1 MSQGDKDAAK
11 AEPMSEGDREKR
23 AAAGGPA
30 PREPGGPA
38 TEAYDPDAAERCSGE
53 LDAIDACEQKPACP
67 PDPDAGLAYASCGAI
82 EETTADAPASSDAP
96 ASDAPDGSAPD
107 AEQAEAALTAS
118 GSTASEPA
126 ASEPDAPESGESRS
140 VESVI
145 AAAVLPDYEPDGS
158 DVAASQTAPGAPSQ
172 DGSDSPPPDSP
183 SSPDDTA
190 AASAPDTAVVSA
202 PPRDLSEAVD
212 RASKE
217 EDAAAEG
224 GRAMTLLDHLSELR
238 VRLVRSLIALGVGFF
253 ACYGFA
259 EELFNYLMIPLTR
272 ALPSGAKL
280 IYTALPEAFFVYM
293 QVALVAGAFLA
304 SPYLFYQIWSFI
316 APGLYDEEKRHVIPI
331 AGASALFFVAGAA
344 FCYFQVFPYAFEF
357 FVGFATDTIA
367 PMPKLDEYLGFT
379 LKMLLAFGL
388 IFEMPLFAFF
398 LARLGIVTAQWMRKT
413 RKYAILAIFIVAAIL
428 TPPDVFSQLMMAAPM
443 LVLYEISIVVAAV
456 FGKKKPGTKD
466 GEDAEEEETGKEE
479 TPGPDKVVQGD

>member
-1 MSQGDKDAAK
+1 MSRDDKDAAK
-11 AEPMSEGDREKR
+11 AGPVSEGDREKL
-23 AAAGGPA
+23 
-30 PREPGGPA
+30 PA
-38 TEAYDPDAAERCSGE
+38 TDKPDATEPDAYDPDAAERNACE
-53 LDAIDACEQKPACP
+53 LDAIEACERKAAEQANAPQGAAGEAAQTAAEDAAGDAPAP
-67 PDPDAGLAYASCGAI
+67 TDAPEGEGSNGVAPDSTAPDSTAPDGAAPDAGQA
-82 EETTADAPASSDAP
+82 
-96 ASDAPDGSAPD
+96 GSV
-107 AEQAEAALTAS
+107 
-118 GSTASEPA
+118 STGSEPA
-126 ASEPDAPESGESRS
+126 EARS
-140 VESVI
+140 VENVI
-145 AAAVLPDYEPDGS
+145 AAAVLPDYEPDGTDGSGS
-158 DVAASQTAPGAPSQ
+158 DSSDAAASAGRN
-172 DGSDSPPPDSP
+172 GSDSPPPD
-183 SSPDDTA
+183 DTDA
-190 AASAPDTAVVSA
+190 PVEASTPETAVVSA

-217 EDAAAEG
+217 DEAATEG
-224 GRAMTLLDHLSELR
+224 GRSMTLLDHLSELR
-238 VRLVRSLIALGVGFF
+238 VRLVRSLIALAVGFF

-259 EELFNYLMIPLTR
+259 EQLFNYLMIPLTR
-272 ALPSGAKL
+272 ALPAGAKL

-398 LARLGIVTAQWMRKT
+398 LSRLGIVTAQGMRKT
-413 RKYAILAIFIVAAIL
+413 RKYAILGIFVVAAIL
-428 TPPDVFSQLMMAAPM
+428 TPPDVFSQMMMAAPM
-443 LVLYEISIVVAAV
+443 LVLYEISILVAAT
-456 FGKKKPGTKD
+456 FGKKKRSA
-466 GEDAEEEETGKEE
+466 EDDDAAEEAESGEGDK
-479 TPGPDKVVQGD
+479 PDPDTAMQGD

>member
-1 MSQGDKDAAK
+1 MSHEDKDAAK
-11 AEPMSEGDREKR
+11 AEPVSEGDREK
-23 AAAGGPA
+23 APAHDEAVTEASATASPSGGDSPD
-30 PREPGGPA
+30 
-38 TEAYDPDAAERCSGE
+38 AYDPDAAERNACE
-53 LDAIDACEQKPACP
+53 LDAIEACERNAAEQAAS
-67 PDPDAGLAYASCGAI
+67 DAGQAAPDAGQDAS
-82 EETTADAPASSDAP
+82 TPTD
-96 ASDAPDGSAPD
+96 
-107 AEQAEAALTAS
+107 
-118 GSTASEPA
+118 SEPV
-126 ASEPDAPESGESRS
+126 EPRT

-145 AAAVLPDYEPDGS
+145 AASVLPDFEPDGS
-158 DVAASQTAPGAPSQ
+158 DI
-172 DGSDSPPPDSP
+172 PPPDG
-183 SSPDDTA
+183 PDAGQGGSGTPAPDETA
-190 AASAPDTAVVSA
+190 ASDATENAVVAA

-217 EDAAAEG
+217 EEAPAEG
-224 GRAMTLLDHLSELR
+224 GRSMTLLDHLSELR
-238 VRLVRSLIALGVGFF
+238 VRLVRSLIALAVGFF

-272 ALPSGAKL
+272 ALPSGSKL

-304 SPYLFYQIWSFI
+304 SPYLFYQIWLFI

-428 TPPDVFSQLMMAAPM
+428 TPPDVFSQLMMATPM
-443 LVLYEISIVVAAV
+443 LVLYEISIIVAAV
-456 FGKKKPGTKD
+456 FGKKKPGTED
-466 GEDAEEEETGKEE
+466 GDAAEEEETAEGKK
-479 TPGPDKVVQGD
+479 PGPDKVVQGD

>member
-1 MSQGDKDAAK
+1 MSRDDKDAAK
-11 AEPMSEGDREKR
+11 AGPVSEGDREKL
-23 AAAGGPA
+23 
-30 PREPGGPA
+30 PA
-38 TEAYDPDAAERCSGE
+38 TDKPDATEPDAYDPDAAERNACE
-53 LDAIDACEQKPACP
+53 LDAIEACERKAAEQANAPQGAAGEAAQTAAEDAAGDAPAP
-67 PDPDAGLAYASCGAI
+67 ADAPEGEGSNGVAPDSTAPDSTAPDGAAPDAGQA
-82 EETTADAPASSDAP
+82 
-96 ASDAPDGSAPD
+96 GSV
-107 AEQAEAALTAS
+107 
-118 GSTASEPA
+118 STGSEPA
-126 ASEPDAPESGESRS
+126 EARS
-140 VESVI
+140 VENVI
-145 AAAVLPDYEPDGS
+145 AAAVLPDYEPDGTDGSGS
-158 DVAASQTAPGAPSQ
+158 DGSGSDGFDAAASAGRN
-172 DGSDSPPPDSP
+172 GSDSPPPD
-183 SSPDDTA
+183 DTDA
-190 AASAPDTAVVSA
+190 PVEASTPETAVVSA

-217 EDAAAEG
+217 DEAATEG
-224 GRAMTLLDHLSELR
+224 GRSMTLLDHLSELR
-238 VRLVRSLIALGVGFF
+238 VRLVRSLIALAVGFF

-259 EELFNYLMIPLTR
+259 EQLFNYLMIPLTR
-272 ALPSGAKL
+272 ALPAGAKL

-398 LARLGIVTAQWMRKT
+398 LSRLGIVTAQGMRKT
-413 RKYAILAIFIVAAIL
+413 RKYAILGIFVVAAIL
-428 TPPDVFSQLMMAAPM
+428 TPPDVFSQMMMAAPM
-443 LVLYEISIVVAAV
+443 LVLYEISILVAAT
-456 FGKKKPGTKD
+456 FGRKKRSA
-466 GEDAEEEETGKEE
+466 EDDDAAEEAESGEGDK
-479 TPGPDKVVQGD
+479 PDPDTAMQGD

>member
-1 MSQGDKDAAK
+1 MSQEDKDAAK
-11 AEPMSEGDREKR
+11 AEPVSEGDREKSP
-23 AAAGGPA
+23 AAGGPDTPEPDVHA
-30 PREPGGPA
+30 PKAHDP
-38 TEAYDPDAAERCSGE
+38 EAHDPDAAERNASE
-53 LDAIDACEQKPACP
+53 LDAIEACERKAAGQANPA
-67 PDPDAGLAYASCGAI
+67 ASCD
-82 EETTADAPASSDAP
+82 TTDEAAADAATPSGVPAGDTPGATVPDSAP
-96 ASDAPDGSAPD
+96 SVAPD
-107 AEQAEAALTAS
+107 AAPGTEQIAS
-118 GSTASEPA
+118 EPTASEPT
-126 ASEPDAPESGESRS
+126 ASEPDEPDAVDSRP

-158 DVAASQTAPGAPSQ
+158 DAAPIAGQ
-172 DGSDSPPPDSP
+172 DAEQGGSDTPPPDGTT
-183 SSPDDTA
+183 DATA
-190 AASAPDTAVVSA
+190 TENAVVSA

-217 EDAAAEG
+217 DEAAET

-238 VRLVRSLIALGVGFF
+238 VRLVRSLVALAVGFF

-259 EELFNYLMIPLTR
+259 EQLFNYLMIPLTR
-272 ALPSGAKL
+272 ALPAGGKL

-304 SPYLFYQIWSFI
+304 SPYLFYQIWAFI

-357 FVGFATDTIA
+357 FVGFATDIIE

-398 LARLGIVTAQWMRKT
+398 LARLGLVTAQWMRKT

-428 TPPDVFSQLMMAAPM
+428 TPPDVFSQMMMAAPM
-443 LVLYEISIVVAAV
+443 LVLYEISILVAAV
-456 FGKKKPGTKD
+456 FAKKKPGAD
-466 GEDAEEEETGKEE
+466 GEDGEDTEGKDGDTEK
-479 TPGPDKVVQGD
+479 PGPDTVVQGD

>member
-1 MSQGDKDAAK
+1 MSRDDKDAAK
-11 AEPMSEGDREKR
+11 AEPVSEGDREKR
-23 AAAGGPA
+23 AATGGPDA
-30 PREPGGPA
+30 PNPNSYDPD
-38 TEAYDPDAAERCSGE
+38 AYDPDAAERCAAA
-53 LDAIDACEQKPACP
+53 LDAIDACERKPALQAA
-67 PDPDAGLAYASCGAI
+67 PDAGLAYASCGAI
-82 EETTADAPASSDAP
+82 DEATAKAPAPSDAP
-96 ASDAPDGSAPD
+96 ASDAADAAPADSAA
-107 AEQAEAALTAS
+107 AEV
-118 GSTASEPA
+118 EPG
-126 ASEPDAPESGESRS
+126 EPRS

-158 DVAASQTAPGAPSQ
+158 DAPPAASQEAGRDAPDAASSADQ
-172 DGSDSPPPDSP
+172 SGSDTPPGDGTPPPDGT
-183 SSPDDTA
+183 D
-190 AASAPDTAVVSA
+190 AASAPETAVVSA

-217 EDAAAEG
+217 DEAAAEG
-224 GRAMTLLDHLSELR
+224 GRSMTLLDHLSELR

-259 EELFNYLMIPLTR
+259 EQLFNYLMIPLTR
-272 ALPSGAKL
+272 ALPSGSKL

-304 SPYLFYQIWSFI
+304 SPYLFYQIWLFI

-413 RKYAILAIFIVAAIL
+413 RKYAILAIFVVAAIL
-428 TPPDVFSQLMMAAPM
+428 TPPDVFSQMMMAAPM
-443 LVLYEISIVVAAV
+443 LVLYEISIGVAAV
-456 FGKKKPGTKD
+456 FGKKKPGTED
-466 GEDAEEEETGKEE
+466 GEDAEGEKAGEEE

>member
-1 MSQGDKDAAK
+1 MSRDDKDAAK
-11 AEPMSEGDREKR
+11 AEPVSEGDRETPP
-23 AAAGGPA
+23 AADQPNDC
-30 PREPGGPA
+30 EPN
-38 TEAYDPDAAERCSGE
+38 AYDPDAAERNACE
-53 LDAIDACEQKPACP
+53 LDAIDACEQKPAWQS
-67 PDPDAGLAYASCGAI
+67 DPDAGLAYASCGAI
-82 EETTADAPASSDAP
+82 EETAAAAPEPSDAP
-96 ASDAPDGSAPD
+96 ASDAPDAGQADSASAD
-107 AEQAEAALTAS
+107 A
-118 GSTASEPA
+118 
-126 ASEPDAPESGESRS
+126 ESGESRS
-140 VESVI
+140 VEDVV

-158 DVAASQTAPGAPSQ
+158 DAAPISGTDASGDTGQ
-172 DGSDSPPPDSP
+172 DGSGTPPPDDT
-183 SSPDDTA
+183 DDAANA
-190 AASAPDTAVVSA
+190 AATETAVVSA

-212 RASKE
+212 RAGKE
-217 EDAAAEG
+217 EETAAEG
-224 GRAMTLLDHLSELR
+224 GRSMTLLDHLSELR
-238 VRLVRSLIALGVGFF
+238 VRLVRSLIALAVGFF

-316 APGLYDEEKRHVIPI
+316 APGLYDEEKRHIIPI

-398 LARLGIVTAQWMRKT
+398 LARLGLVTAQWMRKT

-443 LVLYEISIVVAAV
+443 LVLYEISILVAAV
-456 FGKKKPGTKD
+456 FGKKKPAAD
-466 GEDAEEEETGKEE
+466 GEDEEAAQEEDGDAEK
-479 TPGPDKVVQGD
+479 PGPDKVVQGD

>member
-1 MSQGDKDAAK
+1 MSQDDKDAAK
-11 AEPMSEGDREKR
+11 AEPVSEGDREKR
-23 AAAGGPA
+23 AATGESDTPA
-30 PREPGGPA
+30 P
-38 TEAYDPDAAERCSGE
+38 EAHAPDAHDPDAAERNAWE
-53 LDAIDACEQKPACP
+53 LDAIDACEQKPAGQT
-67 PDPDAGLAYASCGAI
+67 DPDAGLAYASCGAI
-82 EETTADAPASSDAP
+82 EEAAADAPAPSDAP
-96 ASDAPDGSAPD
+96 ASDAADAAPANFAA
-107 AEQAEAALTAS
+107 AEV
-118 GSTASEPA
+118 EPG
-126 ASEPDAPESGESRS
+126 EPRS

-158 DVAASQTAPGAPSQ
+158 DVPPAASQDAGQNTAQSADQNAGHDA
-172 DGSDSPPPDSP
+172 SDTPPPDSP

-190 AASAPDTAVVSA
+190 ASAATETAVVSA

-217 EDAAAEG
+217 EEAPAEG
-224 GRAMTLLDHLSELR
+224 GRSMTLLDHLSELR
-238 VRLVRSLIALGVGFF
+238 VRLVRSLIALTVGFF

-259 EELFNYLMIPLTR
+259 EELFNYLMLPLTR

-304 SPYLFYQIWSFI
+304 SPYLFFQIWAFI
-316 APGLYDEEKRHVIPI
+316 APGLYDEEKRHIIPI
-331 AGASALFFVAGAA
+331 ACASALFFVAGAA

-398 LARLGIVTAQWMRKT
+398 LSRLGLVTAQWMRKT

-428 TPPDVFSQLMMAAPM
+428 TPPDVFSQMMMAAPM

-456 FGKKKPGTKD
+456 FGKKKPGAD
-466 GEDAEEEETGKEE
+466 GEDGENTEEKDGDAEK
-479 TPGPDKVVQGD
+479 PGPDTIVQGD

>member
-1 MSQGDKDAAK
+1 MSQDDKDAAK
-11 AEPMSEGDREKR
+11 AEPVSEGDREKSP
-23 AAAGGPA
+23 AAGGPDT
-30 PREPGGPA
+30 PEP
-38 TEAYDPDAAERCSGE
+38 EVFDPDAAERNACE
-53 LDAIDACEQKPACP
+53 LDAIEACERKAAGQAPT
-67 PDPDAGLAYASCGAI
+67 DAGQAESVAS
-82 EETTADAPASSDAP
+82 ESAPI
-96 ASDAPDGSAPD
+96 APDSD
-107 AEQAEAALTAS
+107 
-118 GSTASEPA
+118 
-126 ASEPDAPESGESRS
+126 DSRS

-158 DVAASQTAPGAPSQ
+158 DVPPAASPTDVRQDAEPSAEPVAGQ
-172 DGSDSPPPDSP
+172 GGSDSPPPQGTDET
-183 SSPDDTA
+183 DDA
-190 AASAPDTAVVSA
+190 AATENAVVSA

-217 EDAAAEG
+217 DEATTEG
-224 GRAMTLLDHLSELR
+224 GRSMTLLDHLSELR
-238 VRLVRSLIALGVGFF
+238 VRLVRSLIALAVGFF

-259 EELFNYLMIPLTR
+259 EQLFNYLMIPLTR
-272 ALPSGAKL
+272 ALPSGSKL

-304 SPYLFYQIWSFI
+304 SPYLFYQIWLFI

-398 LARLGIVTAQWMRKT
+398 LARLGLVTAQWMRKT

-428 TPPDVFSQLMMAAPM
+428 TPPDVFSQMMMAAPM
-443 LVLYEISIVVAAV
+443 LVLYEISILVAAV
-456 FGKKKPGTKD
+456 FAKKKPGAD
-466 GEDAEEEETGKEE
+466 GEDGENTEGKDGDAEK
-479 TPGPDKVVQGD
+479 PGPDTVIQGD

>member
-1 MSQGDKDAAK
+1 MSQDDKDAAK
-11 AEPMSEGDREKR
+11 AEPVSEGDREKH
-23 AAAGGPA
+23 AATGGPDTPA
-30 PREPGGPA
+30 PEAHDPD
-38 TEAYDPDAAERCSGE
+38 AYDPDAAERCAGE
-53 LDAIDACEQKPACP
+53 LDAIEACEQKPAWQT
-67 PDPDAGLAYASCGAI
+67 DPDAGLAYASCGTI
-82 EETTADAPASSDAP
+82 EEAAADVPAPSDAP
-96 ASDAPDGSAPD
+96 ASDAPNASDAPD
-107 AEQAEAALTAS
+107 AGLAESVAAHA
-118 GSTASEPA
+118 
-126 ASEPDAPESGESRS
+126 ESDESRS
-140 VESVI
+140 VENVI

-158 DVAASQTAPGAPSQ
+158 DAAPSASQGTGQDADQDAGQ
-172 DGSDSPPPDSP
+172 DGSDTPPPNVP
-183 SSPDDTA
+183 PSPDDTA
-190 AASAPDTAVVSA
+190 AASTPETAVMSA
-202 PPRDLSEAVD
+202 PPRDLSEAVA
-212 RASKE
+212 RARKE
-217 EDAAAEG
+217 DEAAAEG
-224 GRAMTLLDHLSELR
+224 GRPMTLLDHLSELR
-238 VRLVRSLIALGVGFF
+238 VRLVRSLIALTVGFF

-304 SPYLFYQIWSFI
+304 SPYLFYQIWMFI
-316 APGLYDEEKRHVIPI
+316 APGLYDDEKRHVIPI

-398 LARLGIVTAQWMRKT
+398 LARLGLVTAQWMRKT

-443 LVLYEISIVVAAV
+443 LVLYEISIIVAAV
-456 FGKKKPGTKD
+456 FGKKKPGTED
-466 GEDAEEEETGKEE
+466 GDAAEEEETAEGE

>member
-1 MSQGDKDAAK
+1 MSRDDKDAAK
-11 AEPMSEGDREKR
+11 AEPVSDGERETP
-23 AAAGGPA
+23 AAADQPDGCDPN
-30 PREPGGPA
+30 
-38 TEAYDPDAAERCSGE
+38 AYDPDAAERNACE
-53 LDAIDACEQKPACP
+53 LDAIDACERKPAWQS
-67 PDPDAGLAYASCGAI
+67 DPDAGLAYASCGAI
-82 EETTADAPASSDAP
+82 EETAATPAPSDAP
-96 ASDAPDGSAPD
+96 ASDAPDAG
-107 AEQAEAALTAS
+107 QAESAS
-118 GSTASEPA
+118 AEA
-126 ASEPDAPESGESRS
+126 ESGESRS
-140 VESVI
+140 VEDVI

-158 DVAASQTAPGAPSQ
+158 DAAPVAGTDASGGTGQ
-172 DGSDSPPPDSP
+172 DGSDAPPPNDT
-183 SSPDDTA
+183 DDTDDTDEA
-190 AASAPDTAVVSA
+190 AATETAVVSA

-212 RASKE
+212 RAGKE
-217 EDAAAEG
+217 EEAAAEG
-224 GRAMTLLDHLSELR
+224 GRSMTLLDHLSELR
-238 VRLVRSLIALGVGFF
+238 VRLVRCLIALTVGFF

-304 SPYLFYQIWSFI
+304 SPYLFYQIWAFI
-316 APGLYDEEKRHVIPI
+316 APGLYDEEKRHIIPI

-398 LARLGIVTAQWMRKT
+398 LSRLGLVTAQWMRKT

-443 LVLYEISIVVAAV
+443 LVLYEISILVAAV
-456 FGKKKPGTKD
+456 FGKKKPGAD
-466 GEDAEEEETGKEE
+466 EEDEEDEGAAEEEDGDAEK
-479 TPGPDKVVQGD
+479 PGPDKVVQGD

>member
-1 MSQGDKDAAK
+1 MSRDDKDAAK
-11 AEPMSEGDREKR
+11 AEPVSEGDRETPP
-23 AAAGGPA
+23 AADQPNDC
-30 PREPGGPA
+30 EPN
-38 TEAYDPDAAERCSGE
+38 AYDPDAAERNACE
-53 LDAIDACEQKPACP
+53 LDAIDACEQKPAWQS
-67 PDPDAGLAYASCGAI
+67 DPDAGLAYASCGAI
-82 EETTADAPASSDAP
+82 EETAAAAPEPSDAP
-96 ASDAPDGSAPD
+96 ASDAPDAGQADSASAD
-107 AEQAEAALTAS
+107 A
-118 GSTASEPA
+118 G
-126 ASEPDAPESGESRS
+126 SGESRS
-140 VESVI
+140 VEDVV
-145 AAAVLPDYEPDGS
+145 AAAVLPDYEPDGA
-158 DVAASQTAPGAPSQ
+158 DAAPIPGTDASGDTSGDTGQ
-172 DGSDSPPPDSP
+172 DGSGTPPPD
-183 SSPDDTA
+183 DAAEA
-190 AASAPDTAVVSA
+190 AATETAVVSA

-212 RASKE
+212 RAGKE
-217 EDAAAEG
+217 EEAAAEG
-224 GRAMTLLDHLSELR
+224 GRSMTLLDHLSELR
-238 VRLVRSLIALGVGFF
+238 VRLVRCLIALTVGFF

-304 SPYLFYQIWSFI
+304 SPYLFYQIWAFI
-316 APGLYDEEKRHVIPI
+316 APGLYDDEKRHIVPI

-398 LARLGIVTAQWMRKT
+398 LARLGLVTAQWMRKT

-443 LVLYEISIVVAAV
+443 LVLYEISILVAAV
-456 FGKKKPGTKD
+456 FGKKKPAAD
-466 GEDAEEEETGKEE
+466 GEDEEAAQEEDGDAEK
-479 TPGPDKVVQGD
+479 PGPDKVVQGD

>member
-1 MSQGDKDAAK
+1 MSRDDKDAAK
-11 AEPMSEGDREKR
+11 AEPVSEGDREKR
-23 AAAGGPA
+23 AAPDKQDKPDSPA
-30 PREPGGPA
+30 KQDAAEPEAHAPN
-38 TEAYDPDAAERCSGE
+38 AYDPDAAERNSWE
-53 LDAIDACEQKPACP
+53 LDAIDACEQKPAWQS
-67 PDPDAGLAYASCGAI
+67 DPDAGLAYASCGTI
-82 EETTADAPASSDAP
+82 GETTADAPAPSDAP
-96 ASDAPDGSAPD
+96 ASDAP
-107 AEQAEAALTAS
+107 AS
-118 GSTASEPA
+118 GTSDAAPA
-126 ASEPDAPESGESRS
+126 DSVSAEVESGESRS

-158 DVAASQTAPGAPSQ
+158 DTPPAASQDAGQEASQ
-172 DGSDSPPPDSP
+172 DGSDTPPPDAP
-183 SSPDDTA
+183 LPPDDAAA
-190 AASAPDTAVVSA
+190 AASPETAVVSA

-217 EDAAAEG
+217 GEAAAEG
-224 GRAMTLLDHLSELR
+224 GRSMTLLDHLSELR
-238 VRLVRSLIALGVGFF
+238 VRLVRSLIALTVGFF

-304 SPYLFYQIWSFI
+304 SPYLFYQIWAFI
-316 APGLYDEEKRHVIPI
+316 APGLYDDEKRHVIPI

-398 LARLGIVTAQWMRKT
+398 LARLGLVTAQWMRKT

-443 LVLYEISIVVAAV
+443 LVLYEISIIVAAV
-456 FGKKKPGTKD
+456 FGKKKPGADSED
-466 GEDAEEEETGKEE
+466 GEDAEEKDGEAAK
-479 TPGPDKVVQGD
+479 PGPDTIVQGD

>member
-1 MSQGDKDAAK
+1 MSRDDKDAAK
-11 AEPMSEGDREKR
+11 AEPVSEGDREKR
-23 AAAGGPA
+23 ATTGESDTPA
-30 PREPGGPA
+30 PNA
-38 TEAYDPDAAERCSGE
+38 HDPDAAERNARE
-53 LDAIDACEQKPACP
+53 LDAIDACEQKPAWQT
-67 PDPDAGLAYASCGAI
+67 DPDAGLADASCGTI
-82 EETTADAPASSDAP
+82 EGAAADAPAPSDAP
-96 ASDAPDGSAPD
+96 ASDAPATGDAPG
-107 AEQAEAALTAS
+107 AAPAEAA
-118 GSTASEPA
+118 
-126 ASEPDAPESGESRS
+126 SGESRS

-158 DVAASQTAPGAPSQ
+158 DVPPAASQDAGQNTAQSADQNAGHDA
-172 DGSDSPPPDSP
+172 SDTPPPDSP

-190 AASAPDTAVVSA
+190 AAATETAVVSA

-217 EDAAAEG
+217 EEAPAEG
-224 GRAMTLLDHLSELR
+224 GRSMTLLGHLSELR
-238 VRLVRSLIALGVGFF
+238 VRLVRSLIALTVGFF

-259 EELFNYLMIPLTR
+259 EELFNYLMLPLTR

-304 SPYLFYQIWSFI
+304 SPYLFYQIWAFI
-316 APGLYDEEKRHVIPI
+316 APGLYDEEKRHIIPI
-331 AGASALFFVAGAA
+331 ACASALFFVAGAA

-398 LARLGIVTAQWMRKT
+398 LSRLGLVTAQWMRKT

-428 TPPDVFSQLMMAAPM
+428 TPPDVFSQMMMAAPM
-443 LVLYEISIVVAAV
+443 LVLYEISIIVAAV
-456 FGKKKPGTKD
+456 FGKKKPGADSEDGEESEEKD
-466 GEDAEEEETGKEE
+466 GEAAK
-479 TPGPDKVVQGD
+479 PGPDTIVQGD

>member
-1 MSQGDKDAAK
+1 MSQDDKDAAK
-11 AEPMSEGDREKR
+11 AEPVSEGDREKR
-23 AAAGGPA
+23 AATGGPVPRKPDADA
-30 PREPGGPA
+30 PS
-38 TEAYDPDAAERCSGE
+38 AYDPDAAERCSGE
-53 LDAIDACEQKPACP
+53 LDAIDACEQKPEWQA
-67 PDPDAGLAYASCGAI
+67 DPDAGLAYASCGAI
-82 EETTADAPASSDAP
+82 EDAAADAPASSDTP
-96 ASDAPDGSAPD
+96 VSDAADAGLADSA
-107 AEQAEAALTAS
+107 ATEA
-118 GSTASEPA
+118 
-126 ASEPDAPESGESRS
+126 ESGEARS

-158 DVAASQTAPGAPSQ
+158 DAPPSSGQATNQ
-172 DGSDSPPPDSP
+172 DAGQNGSDTPPPDSP
-183 SSPDDTA
+183 SSPDDSA
-190 AASAPDTAVVSA
+190 AASATETDVVPA

-212 RASKE
+212 RASQE

-224 GRAMTLLDHLSELR
+224 GRSMTLLDHLSELR
-238 VRLVRSLIALGVGFF
+238 VRLVRSLMALAVGFF

-272 ALPSGAKL
+272 ALPSGSKL

-304 SPYLFYQIWSFI
+304 SPYLFYQIWMFI
-316 APGLYDEEKRHVIPI
+316 APGLYDDEKRHVIPI

-398 LARLGIVTAQWMRKT
+398 LARLGLVTAQWMRKT

-443 LVLYEISIVVAAV
+443 LVLYEISILVAAV
-456 FGKKKPGTKD
+456 FGKKKPGTED
-466 GEDAEEEETGKEE
+466 GGDTEGEETGKEE

>member
-1 MSQGDKDAAK
+1 
-11 AEPMSEGDREKR
+11 
-23 AAAGGPA
+23 
-30 PREPGGPA
+30 
-38 TEAYDPDAAERCSGE
+38 
-53 LDAIDACEQKPACP
+53 
-67 PDPDAGLAYASCGAI
+67 
-82 EETTADAPASSDAP
+82 
-96 ASDAPDGSAPD
+96 
-107 AEQAEAALTAS
+107 
-118 GSTASEPA
+118 
-126 ASEPDAPESGESRS
+126 
-140 VESVI
+140 
-145 AAAVLPDYEPDGS
+145 
-158 DVAASQTAPGAPSQ
+158 
-172 DGSDSPPPDSP
+172 
-183 SSPDDTA
+183 
-190 AASAPDTAVVSA
+190 
-202 PPRDLSEAVD
+202 
-212 RASKE
+212 
-217 EDAAAEG
+217 
-224 GRAMTLLDHLSELR
+224 MTLLDHLSELR
-238 VRLVRSLIALGVGFF
+238 VRLVRCLIALTVGFF

-304 SPYLFYQIWSFI
+304 SPYLFYQIWAFI
-316 APGLYDEEKRHVIPI
+316 APGLYDEEKRHIIPI

-398 LARLGIVTAQWMRKT
+398 LSRLGLVTAQWMRKT

-443 LVLYEISIVVAAV
+443 LVLYEISILVAAV
-456 FGKKKPGTKD
+456 FGKKKPGAD
-466 GEDAEEEETGKEE
+466 EEDEEDEGAAEEEDGDAEK
-479 TPGPDKVVQGD
+479 PGPDKVVQGD

>member
-1 MSQGDKDAAK
+1 MSQEDKDAAK
-11 AEPMSEGDREKR
+11 AEPASEGDREKLR
-23 AAAGGPA
+23 PRDESVAEAPAAASPSVGDNPD
-30 PREPGGPA
+30 
-38 TEAYDPDAAERCSGE
+38 AYDPDAAERNACE
-53 LDAIDACEQKPACP
+53 LDAIDACEQKPAWQS
-67 PDPDAGLAYASCGAI
+67 DPDAGLAYASCGAI
-82 EETTADAPASSDAP
+82 EEAGTEGCTPADAPADH
-96 ASDAPDGSAPD
+96 ASDAS
-107 AEQAEAALTAS
+107 QADPALTE
-118 GSTASEPA
+118 SEPV
-126 ASEPDAPESGESRS
+126 ESRS

-158 DVAASQTAPGAPSQ
+158 DA
-172 DGSDSPPPDSP
+172 SPPADQPPTQDAGQEGAAPPTPD
-183 SSPDDTA
+183 A
-190 AASAPDTAVVSA
+190 AADASPTETAVVAA

-217 EDAAAEG
+217 EEAAAEG
-224 GRAMTLLDHLSELR
+224 GRSMTLLDHLSELR
-238 VRLVRSLIALGVGFF
+238 VRLVRSLIALTVGFF

-304 SPYLFYQIWSFI
+304 SPYLFYQIWLFI

-398 LARLGIVTAQWMRKT
+398 LARLGLVTAQWMRKT

-428 TPPDVFSQLMMAAPM
+428 TPPDVFSQLMMAMPM
-443 LVLYEISIVVAAV
+443 LVLYEISIIVAAV
-456 FGKKKPGTKD
+456 FGKKKPGTED
-466 GEDAEEEETGKEE
+466 GDAADEEETAEGEK
-479 TPGPDKVVQGD
+479 PGPDKVVQGD